1 MEQFHVEITSI
12 DYSGHRY
19 WDWRCTTPAGR
30 YLYGVASTLQ
40 GVVFNV
46 EESLRH
52 DAARTERLKFQY
64 RTEY

>member
-12 DYSGHRY
+12 DFSGRRY
-19 WDWRCTTPAGR
+19 WDWCCTTPSGR

-40 GVVFNV
+40 GVAFNV

-52 DAARTERLKFQY
+52 DAERTERLKFQF